1 VKILKN
7 IFTLSLVAVLLITFV
22 PVFSAHAAEKVNINK
37 ASVQE
42 IAQLDRI
49 GLKYAERIVQYRQE
63 YGLFEKPEDIMK
75 VRGIGPKTFETNK
88 DRITI
93 E

>member
-1 VKILKN
+1 MRILKN

-22 PVFSAHAAEKVNINK
+22 PVFSAYSAEKVNINK

-63 YGLFEKPEDIMK
+63 NGLFEKPEDIMK
-75 VRGIGPKTFETNK
+75 VRGIGLKTFEANK